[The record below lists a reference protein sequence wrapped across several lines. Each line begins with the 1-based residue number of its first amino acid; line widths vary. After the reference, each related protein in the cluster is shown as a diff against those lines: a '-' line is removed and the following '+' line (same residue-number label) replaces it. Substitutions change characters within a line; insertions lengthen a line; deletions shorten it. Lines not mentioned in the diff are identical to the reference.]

1 MRKRTF
7 LVAAILILVLSWSF
21 TALAQ
26 EDYSVWGPIILRS
39 RNLGGSIPP
48 TPTPVPPADT
58 ESSVI
63 ETLLVD
69 GGGEMGQWVIAL

>member
-26 EDYSVWGPIILRS
+26 DNRVMLPYIYGGAGASVPQ
-39 RNLGGSIPP
+39 P

>member
-7 LVAAILILVLSWSF
+7 FVAAILILVLSWSF

-26 EDYSVWGPIILRS
+26 ENRLLLPSIYGGAGASVPQ
-39 RNLGGSIPP
+39 P
-48 TPTPVPPADT
+48 TPTPVLPADT
-58 ESSVI
+58 QSSVI